1 MYLLVNVQG
10 YLYFIAHLFL
20 SPRYDNEQRDFVYFF
35 GYRPDPSRPEYIFRR
50 LCLEYAE
57 MVRKKEW
64 DQIEAAIVNSLVIIA
79 TGGLLVVGSEVRF
92 LIISLSVSLLSLP
105 LLLS

>member
-1 MYLLVNVQG
+1 VRLL
-10 YLYFIAHLFL
+10 L
-20 SPRYDNEQRDFVYFF
+20 SRRYDSEKRDFVYFF

-79 TGGLLVVGSEVRF
+79 TGRLALGIAVTSSQSLFF
-92 LIISLSVSLLSLP
+92 LTSCL
-105 LLLS
+105 